1 MKAMQFWL
9 VLTNGEDIR
18 VVKRRPV
25 LAANEVAIEV
35 KVKVPQPPRIIGTID
50 IKLPEP
56 PAAIVNSAVIEY
68 PDEPT
73 DVPAAS

>member
-1 MKAMQFWL
+1 MKALQFWL
-9 VLTNGEDIR
+9 VLTNGEDMR
-18 VVKRRPV
+18 VMKRRPM

-50 IKLPEP
+50 IELPEP
-56 PAAIVNSAVIEY
+56 PVAIVESAVIEY

-73 DVPAAS
+73 DAPAAS